1 MVDVLR
7 MLKVM
12 AKTASLHKA
21 ETMLKWLWVSAV
33 IIALDQLTKVWM
45 SSWLDLHQT
54 VAVLPY
60 FNFTLAHNSGAAFSF
75 LAGAG
80 GWQRWFFIVLAVSVS
95 IALIIW
101 LSRLKAQARVEAIA
115 ISLIIGGAISNVIDR
130 FIHGYVIDFIDV
142 YVGSYHWPAFNIA
155 DAAICIGAVL
165 LIVDSFKKP
174 AEQK

>member
-1 MVDVLR
+1 
-7 MLKVM
+7 
-12 AKTASLHKA
+12 
-21 ETMLKWLWVSAV
+21 MLKWLWVSAL
-33 IIALDQLTKVWM
+33 IIALDQLTKVIM
-45 SSWLDLHQT
+45 SNWLDLYQT
-54 VAVLPY
+54 VAVMPY

-80 GWQRWFFIVLAVSVS
+80 GWQRWFFIVLAASVS

-101 LSRLKAQARVEAIA
+101 LSRLKAHAKLEAIA
-115 ISLIIGGAISNVIDR
+115 ISLIIGGAVGNLLDR
-130 FIHGYVIDFIDV
+130 IIYGYVVDFLDV

-165 LIVDSFKKP
+165 LILDSFKKP

>member
-1 MVDVLR
+1 PAVLPEANI
-7 MLKVM
+7 MM
-12 AKTASLHKA
+12 
-21 ETMLKWLWVSAV
+21 KWLWISALV
-33 IIALDQLTKVWM
+33 IVLDQLTKVVM
-45 SSWLDLHQT
+45 ANWLELYQT
-54 VAVLPY
+54 VAVMPY

-80 GWQRWFFIVLAVSVS
+80 GWQRFFFIGLAISVS
-95 IALIIW
+95 IVLMIW
-101 LSRLKAQARVEAIA
+101 LSRLKAQAKVEAIA
-115 ISLIIGGAISNVIDR
+115 IALIIGGAIGNVIDR
-130 FIHGYVIDFIDV
+130 FIHGYVIDFIDI